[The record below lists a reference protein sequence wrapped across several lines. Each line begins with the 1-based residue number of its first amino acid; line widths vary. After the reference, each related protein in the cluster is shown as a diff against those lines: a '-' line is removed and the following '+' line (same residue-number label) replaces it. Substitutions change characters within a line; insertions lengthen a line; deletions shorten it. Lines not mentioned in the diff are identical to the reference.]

1 MYTIKRD
8 HRNNAYKYEGPKSK
22 ESHQPFKFFLK
33 DGRTML
39 LKSAVFNQK
48 GFTSLGSL
56 DYKKVEYPHKK
67 VLNQETKSTSQAFIE
82 SDRRTMYL

>member
-1 MYTIKRD
+1 
-8 HRNNAYKYEGPKSK
+8 
-22 ESHQPFKFFLK
+22 
-33 DGRTML
+33 ML

-67 VLNQETKSTSQAFIE
+67 VLNQETKSTRQAFIE